1 MEDFTQAKG
10 FDWDEWNTEKIWKK
24 HQVSSAECEQVF
36 FNQPFVAGDDYEHSQ
51 EEARFYV
58 LGKTDVGR
66 SLFLVFTVRDE
77 LIRIIT
83 ARDMSRKERR
93 IYQDVEKE
101 NDSYVW

>member
-10 FDWDEWNTEKIWKK
+10 FDWDEWNTEKIWEK
-24 HQVSSAECEQVF
+24 HQVSHAECEQVF
-36 FNQPFVAGDDYEHSQ
+36 FNQPFVVSEDIAHSQ

-58 LGKTDVGR
+58 LGKTDTGR
-66 SLFLVFTVRDE
+66 TLFLVFTIRDE
-77 LIRIIT
+77 LIRVIT

-101 NDSYVW
+101 NDS